1 MKLFII
7 TALTAFTTMV
17 AGAQTTET
25 RDAKPAT
32 ALEVKNGIQVV
43 LTQGTTPSLKVEAQS
58 TDQLYNVATVYRKGT
73 LRIYLKDAE
82 GVLAP
87 VKVYVT
93 EPNITSVTAAN
104 GGSIKM
110 DGRLDTETIDIKLAG
125 GSGFNGEVNT
135 TGQLHVK
142 AASGSTFRGAVH
154 AGHFYGEAYAGGV
167 IKAVGE
173 AATARVY
180 SRGGTIHAGKLLTKA
195 TEAIALNGAAV
206 FVYTKEHVKVETD
219 AASTIT
225 YYGDPQTASTGDD
238 TYSIQRDT
246 QKLSLNN

>member
-1 MKLFII
+1 MKSFII
-7 TALTAFTTMV
+7 TALTAFTTIV

-25 RDAKPAT
+25 RDSKPAT

-43 LTQGTTPSLKVEAQS
+43 LTQGTTPSLKVEAES

-73 LRIYLKDAE
+73 LQVYLKNAE
-82 GVLAP
+82 GVIAP

-93 EPNITSVTAAN
+93 EPNITQITAAN

-110 DGRLDTETIDIKLAG
+110 DGRLDVATADIKLAG
-125 GSGFNGEVNT
+125 GSGFNGEVIT
-135 TGQLHVK
+135 KGELHIK

-154 AGHFYGEAYAGGV
+154 AGYFNAEAYAGGV

-173 AATARVY
+173 ATTARAY
-180 SRGGTIHAGKLLTKA
+180 SRGGTIHAGKLLTKT

-206 FVYTKEHVKVETD
+206 FVYTKEHVKAETD

-225 YYGDPQTASTGDD
+225 YYGDPQTASIGDD